1 MGAFQCPLEFTLTS
15 IAKYSESSHP
25 ESALC
30 AVAGIWFQ
38 PSIKQGSKS
47 YVLPQVNTLL
57 KKNLQ
62 NPTATFILPYS
73 SIKSLWTF
81 IKRNLGIKS

>member
-15 IAKYSESSHP
+15 IAKYSEWSHP

-38 PSIKQGSKS
+38 PSINQGSKS

-57 KKNLQ
+57 KK
-62 NPTATFILPYS
+62 
-73 SIKSLWTF
+73 KST
-81 IKRNLGIKS
+81 KSHCYIYFYLTVQ